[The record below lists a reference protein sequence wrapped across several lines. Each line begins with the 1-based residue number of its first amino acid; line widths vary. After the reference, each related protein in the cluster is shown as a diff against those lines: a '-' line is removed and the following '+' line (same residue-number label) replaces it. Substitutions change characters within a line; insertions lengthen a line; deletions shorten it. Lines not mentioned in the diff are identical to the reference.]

1 MEVLD
6 LLLLKK
12 ASKSVT
18 KAEII
23 ELTFPYITNVMGFA
37 YKIADGGG
45 VYFITCT
52 VNKWVDI
59 FTRKIYTDIVVN
71 SLNHCTENKGLIIYG
86 YVIMSNHV
94 HLLIQAKE
102 ENLSDILHDFKKFT
116 SQTIIRTLEENKN
129 ESRRNRM
136 LWLFKET
143 DENKKVS
150 YQFWQ
155 PDNRPELCYQLNFM
169 WQKLEYIHNN
179 PVKAGLVYKA
189 EEYVFSSAA
198 DYVFGRQVG
207 KIKVALLNPV
217 QTIYS

>member
-1 MEVLD
+1 LW
-6 LLLLKK
+6 L
-12 ASKSVT
+12 
-18 KAEII
+18 
-23 ELTFPYITNVMGFA
+23 
-37 YKIADGGG
+37 
-45 VYFITCT
+45 
-52 VNKWVDI
+52 
-59 FTRKIYTDIVVN
+59 N
-71 SLNHCTENKGLIIYG
+71 SLNHCRENKGLIIYG

-102 ENLSDILHDFKKFT
+102 ENLSDILRDFKKFT

-155 PDNRPELCYQLNFM
+155 PDNHPELCYQLNFM

-217 QTIYS
+217 QTTYS